1 MRIVQ
6 NLFRRP
12 MYHKTRLGNHFTAF
26 GNRTSFMF
34 STHSSNE
41 QDNDGSKNKLVVPV
55 EQPPSTLT
63 SQTDVVDTSSNP
75 IKKWLLRFD
84 YLRTHHQRIRKY
96 RKDIEAISTNKL
108 SQFAQDVDLRKSVE
122 VNLFSET
129 IANTAA
135 AKREE
140 YDKQLAQS
148 TQNRSTQFID
158 EIERLQD
165 EKQNAF
171 EEDMASFTRDKVYQ
185 FSQETQLVVE
195 EKKQVLEKDLSHLT
209 HESVEKFSEKI
220 HQNVNRE
227 QAKFQ
232 KSIDQTKEKASKEF
246 TTYMQ
251 QLAEQKQG
259 ELTVEI
265 KKETT
270 TQTKNFSQK
279 LDDISGL
286 QQDSF
291 SNDLHRIQ
299 DSKKGEF
306 SNTIQATME
315 EKKEIF
321 TQELKDQSGKEF
333 DQFSNKMEIMSDA
346 KVQSFEN
353 KLAESVQ
360 KKTQAFSENIEEIEK
375 QSKKLNESIDKER
388 EELQKSLLQIKENTS
403 AEFSTH
409 LQKVSEKKIEELKV
423 DINKEAIACSEK
435 LLSSMQVISGQQSQ
449 NFQNTIHQLTNSQE
463 NEFSGTIQTTLE
475 KKKEIFNQS
484 LKDDTQRQVTGFSN
498 AISNL
503 SDEKKKEYSRQI
515 TDVREKEVK
524 TFSQAMGEMELKS
537 QEQINTATKKRMD
550 ELVKELDDKN
560 KQKIFHYEGQIKLE
574 EEKLEKQIKELG
586 KKVEEKATK
595 DFRSK
600 ANKYFVFIF
609 FMLIA
614 MIGTYA
620 SSKIVELLIR
630 KKALESLD
638 KFLGLEPQDLSS
650 KRREEIAKLIKD
662 FENWMRGYSVNILK
676 NIPGSRIEI
685 QKMLWVAQLLLLHSE
700 PVLSNLALDQ
710 NLRFREINDA
720 AVYLTKG
727 IAQFQSRNYTNAM
740 EAFKTAHEKAQSDPI
755 MKARIYIAEARLFK
769 EIQELDSAIRSLK
782 NAKDGLANLPN
793 NPATKPIRSIVLRDL
808 GFLKLEKE
816 TIISQGLKED
826 LERDFL
832 EVTRTRDEKDL
843 LHKQCKIGLQ
853 IVKQRYCNKNAT
865 KDEIAK
871 ITEESTAL
879 LNTELKEVD
888 PTKVFTYLVLLQ
900 KELKDKVLNFNP
912 AAFGVITDYEY
923 ALMSDRSY
931 HPGNTWENDKETNRQ
946 LRNKT
951 WEIFKVSNHLKRLG
965 DIGFGAHAFYNRSA
979 NEMVIAFRGTKEG
992 KNIRTD
998 LMAWLWSGRD
1008 IVFSAALEFLQD
1020 VQEEMGKKGIAGP
1033 IKLVLT
1039 GHSLGAWL
1047 AECTLWQIRHDPSK
1061 VKKFRDIEAV
1071 TFDSP
1076 GSANLIDTQKRH
1088 VPWRQIKGSDLP
1100 LTAYLAPPNV
1110 INTSAQ
1116 HVGMAIELPIRY
1128 QVVPLTWWFKILSH
1142 LTDETVEM
1150 RALRQIL
1157 ETLHTHRLQIFLTC
1171 FDPDSGNLIENKGI
1185 PREIKSWPIGWRE
1198 QSIYSRIAEKA
1209 GGDTNQIEWNLIDQ
1223 HDLAQEANYRTNTLD
1238 LYRAKRTDFPPK
1250 VWDYLIRY
1258 LKTNGES
1265 DPAADPRALRYKID
1279 SEIIISS
1286 VLPIRQLARYVE
1298 IRNARKPGDEKE
1310 VSFVKDQSIFGKI
1323 RTDLRLQKLS
1333 TQDSSE
1339 RNEFYIGL

>member
-41 QDNDGSKNKLVVPV
+41 QDNDGSKNKLVASV

-63 SQTDVVDTSSNP
+63 SQTDVETNSNP
-75 IKKWLLRFD
+75 IKKWLSRFD
-84 YLRTHHQRIRKY
+84 YFRTHHQKIGKY
-96 RKDIEAISTNKL
+96 RKDIDATSKNKL
-108 SQFAQDVDLRKSVE
+108 SQFDQDVDLRKNME
-122 VNLFSET
+122 VSLFSET
-129 IANTAA
+129 IANIAA
-135 AKREE
+135 AKREKYNKE
-140 YDKQLAQS
+140 LTQFTQNQS
-148 TQNRSTQFID
+148 TQFTD

-171 EEDMASFTRDKVYQ
+171 EEDMVSFARDKVYK
-185 FSQETQLVVE
+185 FSQDTQLVVE

-209 HESVEKFSEKI
+209 HENVEKFSEKI
-220 HQNVNRE
+220 HQNINRE
-227 QAKFQ
+227 QVKFQ

-265 KKETT
+265 KKATT
-270 TQTKNFSQK
+270 AQANSFSQK

-321 TQELKDQSGKEF
+321 TQELKNQSGKEF

-353 KLAESVQ
+353 KLADSVQ
-360 KKTQAFSENIEEIEK
+360 KKTQAFSGNIEEIET
-375 QSKKLNESIDKER
+375 QSKELIESIVKEQ

-403 AEFSTH
+403 EEFSTD
-409 LQKVSEKKIEELKV
+409 LQKVRDKKIEELKV
-423 DINKEAIACSEK
+423 DINKEAMACSEK

-475 KKKEIFNQS
+475 KKQEIFNQS
-484 LKDDTQRQVTGFSN
+484 LKDDAQRQVTGFSN

-503 SDEKKKEYSRQI
+503 SDEKKKEYTRQI
-515 TDVREKEVK
+515 TDAMKQEVK
-524 TFSQAMGEMELKS
+524 TFSQAMGEIELKS
-537 QEQINTATKKRMD
+537 QEQINTTTEKRMD

-560 KQKIFHYEGQIKLE
+560 KQKIFHYEGQIKLQ
-574 EEKLEKQIKELG
+574 EEKLEKKIKDLG
-586 KKVEEKATK
+586 KKVEEEATK

-600 ANKYFVFIF
+600 ANKYFWFIF
-609 FMLIA
+609 IMLLA

-620 SSKIVELLIR
+620 SSKIIELLIR

-638 KFLGLEPQDLSS
+638 QFLGLEPQDLSG

-662 FENWMRGYSVNILK
+662 FENWMGGYSVNILK
-676 NIPGSRIEI
+676 NIPGSHIEI

-700 PVLSNLALDQ
+700 PILSNLALDQ

-793 NPATKPIRSIVLRDL
+793 NPTTKSIRSIVLRDL
-808 GFLKLEKE
+808 SFLKLEKE
-816 TIISQGLKED
+816 TIISQGLKEE

-832 EVTRTRDEKDL
+832 EVTGAMDEKTL

-853 IVKQRYCNKNAT
+853 IVKQRYCIKNAT
-865 KDEIAK
+865 KDEITE
-871 ITEESTAL
+871 ITKESTEL
-879 LNTELKEVD
+879 LKNELKEID

-912 AAFGVITDYEY
+912 AAFGIITDYEY

-931 HPGNTWENDKETNRQ
+931 HPGNRWEDNEETDRQ

-951 WEIFKVSNHLKRLG
+951 WEIFKVSNHLQALG
-965 DIGFGAHAFYNRSA
+965 DIGFGAHAFYNPTA

-998 LMAWLWSGRD
+998 LMAWLWSKSD
-1008 IVFSAALEFLQD
+1008 IVFSAALKFLQS
-1020 VQEEMGKKGIAGP
+1020 VQEEMGEKNISVP

-1076 GSANLIDTQKRH
+1076 GSANLIDMQKRH

-1150 RALRQIL
+1150 RALKQIL

-1171 FDPDSGNLIENKGI
+1171 FDPNSGNLIENKGI

-1198 QSIYSRIAEKA
+1198 QSIYSRMAERA
-1209 GGDTNQIEWNLIDQ
+1209 QRLDIDSDASQIEWNLIDQ

-1286 VLPIRQLARYVE
+1286 VLPIR
-1298 IRNARKPGDEKE
+1298 N
-1310 VSFVKDQSIFGKI
+1310 
-1323 RTDLRLQKLS
+1323 
-1333 TQDSSE
+1333 
-1339 RNEFYIGL
+1339 